1 MKLPTAF
8 RYGARCMVELATV
21 AEHRPVSLRELA
33 ECQRVSAKY
42 LEHIFRAMRAAGLVL
57 AVRGMHGGYM
67 LARPADR
74 ITLKEVYEAL
84 AGSTAPVECVD
95 CPESCPMYDT
105 CFMIETWAELKHAI
119 DQVLSRTTLR
129 ELVDRKRRKQAAATQ
144 MYYI

>member
-1 MKLPTAF
+1 MKLPTTF
-8 RYGARCMVELATV
+8 RYGARCLVELAAV
-21 AEHRPVSLRELA
+21 AEHRAVSLRELA
-33 ECQRVSAKY
+33 ECQKVSGKY
-42 LEHIFRAMRAAGLVL
+42 LEHIFRALRAAGLVL

-74 ITLKEVYEAL
+74 ITLKDVYEAL

-95 CPESCPMYDT
+95 CPESCAIHEY
-105 CFMIETWAELKHAI
+105 CFMIETWTEIKHAI

-129 ELVDRKRRKQAAATQ
+129 DLVDRKRRKQATITP

>member
-1 MKLPTAF
+1 LKLPTTF
-8 RYGARCMVELATV
+8 RYGARCVVELAAV
-21 AEHRPVSLRELA
+21 AERRPVSLRELA
-33 ECQRVSAKY
+33 EYQKVSAKY
-42 LEHIFRAMRAAGLVL
+42 LEHIFRALRAAGLVL

-95 CPESCPMYDT
+95 CRESCPMHES
-105 CFMIETWAELKHAI
+105 CFMIDTWAELKQAI
-119 DQVLSRTTLR
+119 DDVLTRTTLR
-129 ELVDRKRRKQAAATQ
+129 ELVDRKRRKQAAVTQ